1 MPLLDKASQYT
12 DDILS
17 IRGGVFLFGKICLV
31 AAVGLAYETGLTL
44 HNAQRQQLSSSL
56 PSAIEAEIDEQ
67 IDSTLDSY
75 KIITTR
81 NIFGAVATPA
91 PTRTVSAAP
100 VSKLKLRLVG
110 TNVSKGSAPFA
121 IVENE
126 QTKEQDL
133 FELNENMFGQATL
146 VKVMAESVQIRFG
159 GKLETLVLTE
169 GDLSG
174 GAEPDTGIAS
184 SDDGSEFVVA
194 ESEVNKALANLPRL
208 LSQARAVPYF
218 KNGESVGMRLF
229 AIRRGSLY
237 EKLGL
242 KNGDI
247 LKAVNGN
254 SLSDPTQALKIFE
267 QLKSERSI
275 NVRVERG
282 GSERNLNYE
291 IR

>member
-1 MPLLDKASQYT
+1 MSLLDKASQYT
-12 DDILS
+12 DDIVS
-17 IRGGVFLFGKICLV
+17 IRGGVFVFGKLCLI

-44 HNAQRQQLSSSL
+44 HNAQRAQIKSSL

-81 NIFGAVATPA
+81 NIFGVVSSPA
-91 PTRTVSAAP
+91 PVRTVTAP
-100 VSKLKLRLVG
+100 VSQLKLRLVG
-110 TNVSKGSAPFA
+110 TNVSKGQEPFA

-126 QTKEQDL
+126 QTKEQDI

-146 VKVMAESVQIRFG
+146 VKVMAESVQIKFG

-169 GDLSG
+169 GDSSSSP
-174 GAEPDTGIAS
+174 EPDSGIAS
-184 SDDGSEFVVA
+184 SDDGSEFIVA
-194 ESEVNKALANLPRL
+194 EAEVNNALANLPRL

>member
-12 DDILS
+12 EDLVS
-17 IRGGVFLFGKICLV
+17 IRGAVFVFGKLCLI

-44 HNAQRQQLSSSL
+44 HDAQREQLGRTL
-56 PSAIEAEIDEQ
+56 PLTVETVIDEQ
-67 IDSTLDSY
+67 IASTLDSY
-75 KIITTR
+75 DIITSR
-81 NIFGAVATPA
+81 NIFGIMAKPTAA
-91 PTRTVSAAP
+91 PIVNAAP
-100 VSKLKLRLVG
+100 VSQLKLRLVG
-110 TNVSKGSAPFA
+110 TNVSEGTAPFA
-121 IVENE
+121 IVEDEKTRE
-126 QTKEQDL
+126 QEV
-133 FELNENMFGQATL
+133 FEINDNMFGQATL
-146 VKVMAESVQIRFG
+146 VKVMAESVQIRFN
-159 GKLETLVLTE
+159 GKVETLVLTE
-169 GDLSG
+169 GELADVPES
-174 GAEPDTGIAS
+174 GIAAS
-184 SDDGSEFVVA
+184 EDGSEFIVA
-194 ESEVNKALANLPRL
+194 ESEVTDALANLPRL

-282 GSERNLNYE
+282 GSERTLNYE